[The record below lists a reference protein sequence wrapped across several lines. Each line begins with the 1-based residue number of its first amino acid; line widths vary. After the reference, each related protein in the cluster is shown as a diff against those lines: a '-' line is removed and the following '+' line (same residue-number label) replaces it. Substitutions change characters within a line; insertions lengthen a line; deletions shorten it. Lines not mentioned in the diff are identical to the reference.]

1 METQVKEILQN
12 CRVEGTTVKLP
23 EGQLD
28 RKVYQQVAKAL
39 EGIGG
44 KWKGGKIM
52 GFVFPADPTANL
64 DRIAGGE
71 KVNLKKDFQFFATP
85 DKIADRV
92 VELADIKLSH
102 LVLEPSAGNG
112 SIVKAILRQQPNIP
126 VNCYELFDVNRMALE
141 EIENVVI
148 LGEDF
153 LSAPDNLKFD
163 RIVANPPFSKN
174 QDIDHLYKM
183 YSLLNNNGRVVC
195 ITSTHW
201 KHSSNSKET
210 EFRAWLQNKHA
221 VIHEIPAGSFK
232 ESGTSVPTV
241 IIVIDKKS

>member
-1 METQVKEILQN
+1 MENVKEVLQK
-12 CRVEGTTVKLP
+12 CTVDGKTVKLP

-28 RKVYQQVAKAL
+28 RKLYQQVAKAL

-52 GFVFPADPTANL
+52 GFVFPTDPTANL
-64 DRIAGGE
+64 DKIAGGE
-71 KVNLKKDFQFFATP
+71 KINLKKEFQFFATP
-85 DKIADRV
+85 DALANRL
-92 VELADIKLSH
+92 VELAEINLSH
-102 LVLEPSAGNG
+102 AVLEPSAGNG
-112 SIVKAILRQQPNIP
+112 SIVKAILRKQPNIP

-141 EIENVVI
+141 EIENAVI

-153 LSAPDNLKFD
+153 LQAPENVKFD
-163 RIVANPPFSKN
+163 RIVANPPFTKN

-183 YSLLNNNGRVVC
+183 YELLNNNGRVVC

-201 KHSSNSKET
+201 KHSSNKKET
-210 EFRAWLQNKHA
+210 EFRTWLQNKHA
-221 VIHEIPAGSFK
+221 IVNEVPAGTFK

-241 IIVIDKKS
+241 IIVIDKKQ